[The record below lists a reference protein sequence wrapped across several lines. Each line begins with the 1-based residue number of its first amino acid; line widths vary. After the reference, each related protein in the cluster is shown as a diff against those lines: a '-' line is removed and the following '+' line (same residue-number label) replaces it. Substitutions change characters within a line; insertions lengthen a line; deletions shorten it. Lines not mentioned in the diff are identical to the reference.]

1 MITNILLM
9 TVVFML
15 SGLQASFA
23 QKSSPS
29 DNRFETVSI
38 KTSAVCGMCKERLEK
53 NLAFEKGVRS
63 VSLDDK
69 TKIITIEYRKG
80 RNNKENLKKAITKI
94 GYDADDLPADQ
105 KAHDRLPACCQKG
118 NEPH

>member
-1 MITNILLM
+1 MKTNLLLL
-9 TVVFML
+9 TIVFLL
-15 SGLQASFA
+15 SGLQALFA
-23 QKSSPS
+23 QKTGPEN
-29 DNRFETVSI
+29 DKFETVSI

-69 TKIITIEYRKG
+69 TKVITIEYRKG
-80 RNNKENLKKAITKI
+80 RNNKERLKTAITKI

>member
-1 MITNILLM
+1 MKTRLI
-9 TVVFML
+9 VFLFVCCFTSL
-15 SGLQASFA
+15 SRLHA
-23 QKSSPS
+23 QEGVNK

-38 KTSAVCGMCKERLEK
+38 KTSAVCGDCKARLEK
-53 NLAFEKGVRS
+53 NLAFEKGVS
-63 VSLDDK
+63 KVSLDDE

-80 RNNKENLKKAITKI
+80 RNSKESLKKAITKI
-94 GYDADDLPADQ
+94 GYDADEMPADQ